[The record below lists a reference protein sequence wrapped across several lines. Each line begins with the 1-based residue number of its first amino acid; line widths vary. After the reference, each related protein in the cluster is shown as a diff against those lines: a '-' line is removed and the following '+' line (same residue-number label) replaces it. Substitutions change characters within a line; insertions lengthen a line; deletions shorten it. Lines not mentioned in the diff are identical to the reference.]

1 MQELSEENARL
12 EFEKKSS
19 FNESATLEEE
29 LMRARSQLPGTYS
42 NSMNIILG
50 VNEFSQVVFLR
61 TYKNKDILMY

>member
-1 MQELSEENARL
+1 MQALSEENARL

-29 LMRARSQLPGTYS
+29 LMRARSQLPGTYI

-50 VNEFSQVVFLR
+50 VNEFSYVVFFGNL
-61 TYKNKDILMY
+61 

>member
-29 LMRARSQLPGTYS
+29 LMRARSPLPGTYS

-50 VNEFSQVVFLR
+50 VNEFS
-61 TYKNKDILMY
+61 